1 MRNVERIIWFGCIFF
16 MIVIIILTNLQKVET
31 KQSPTITPVNS
42 ISIAPVKEIANL
54 RISVKG
60 VSGYSSA
67 TEFSFDDD
75 VGNDRGTDAGDGISS
90 GSLTIFKNT
99 ANLALEIKLGER
111 GETTQEFITEA
122 DGEIF
127 QGPGEW
133 RYYLEKSW
141 DPSPTTK
148 VYDNVR
154 RVFFLERDG
163 VLVKA
168 YQYDY
173 TGGKYDEEIE
183 RILSGV
189 EFY

>member
-1 MRNVERIIWFGCIFF
+1 MKNVERIIWFGCIFF
-16 MIVIIILTNLQKVET
+16 MIVIIALTNLQKVET

-42 ISIAPVKEIANL
+42 IIPVKEIPNL
-54 RISVKG
+54 RMSVKG
-60 VSGYSSA
+60 MNGYSSA
-67 TEFSFDDD
+67 TEFAF
-75 VGNDRGTDAGDGISS
+75 GDNTVS
-90 GSLTIFKNT
+90 GESLTIFKNN
-99 ANLALEIKLGER
+99 ANLSLEIRLGEKN
-111 GETTQEFITEA
+111 ETAKEFIAEA
-122 DGEIF
+122 NNKIF

-141 DPSPTTK
+141 DSNPNTK
-148 VYDNVR
+148 VYDNIR
-154 RVFFLERDG
+154 RVFFLECDG

-173 TGGKYDEEIE
+173 TGGKYDAEIE

>member
-1 MRNVERIIWFGCIFF
+1 
-16 MIVIIILTNLQKVET
+16 MIVIIVLTNLQKVET
-31 KQSPTITPVNS
+31 KQSPTITSVNS
-42 ISIAPVKEIANL
+42 ITPVKENANL
-54 RISVKG
+54 RISIKG

-67 TEFSFDDD
+67 TEFTFDDNPISGD
-75 VGNDRGTDAGDGISS
+75 VSDNISS
-90 GSLTIFKNT
+90 GRLSVFKNT
-99 ANLALEIKLGER
+99 ANLSLEIKLGER
-111 GETTQEFITEA
+111 GETAQEFIDEA
-122 DGEIF
+122 DSEIF
-127 QGPGEW
+127 QGPDEW

-141 DPSPTTK
+141 DSNPTTK

-154 RVFFLERDG
+154 RVFFLEHDG

-173 TGGKYDEEIE
+173 TGGKYDAEIE